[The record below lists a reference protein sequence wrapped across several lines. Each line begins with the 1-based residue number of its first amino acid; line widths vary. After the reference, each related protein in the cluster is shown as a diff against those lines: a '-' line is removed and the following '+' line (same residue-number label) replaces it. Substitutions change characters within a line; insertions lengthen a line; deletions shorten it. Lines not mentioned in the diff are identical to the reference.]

1 MNETAGRQKIA
12 ILGGGISALTTAFEL
27 TKDPGWKDRFDI
39 TIYQIGWRLGGKCAS
54 SRGPDGRIEEHG
66 IHGFLGSYFN
76 ALPTMQGLYKELGR
90 KPGEPLATFEEAFL
104 PENYELMWEWRN
116 GGLQKWS
123 NWYPDRDNKFPHEED
138 FLGWILPFLSGHLE
152 GANAEPGFAGTV
164 IDEARRL
171 LERVMGTLPSGAWND
186 ILAALEDIRDCL
198 RKLPHF
204 IEQHDVLRHA
214 FIYFDYVTTLLGGYL
229 RDEIA
234 TKGFDSIDDRNWS
247 DWLRDHGADPMTVA
261 SPLAMALINI
271 TYQYPAGDTSRAPQM
286 AAGAYLHWNLR
297 TLAYV
302 GSSIWMFASGTGE
315 TVIAPFYLVL
325 KARGVKFEFFQ
336 KVEAL
341 HLSAGKTSIDSVTI
355 AVQATLKDPSEPYD
369 PILSVKGLPG
379 WPKTPFYDKLNEGE
393 ALRAGNIDLESY
405 WTPWQPPARRTLKA
419 GEHFDKLV
427 FAISIG
433 AIPYLCKELLDARPD
448 TWGKMVDALPAV
460 QSQALQIWLSK
471 DLYELGWT
479 TDRDGPFTGHD
490 TVVAA
495 NYICPPNGLAEFR
508 HLLKWEDWP
517 DGNAP
522 RSLWYFCGLTP
533 EQAKPP
539 PFDDTGYP
547 ARELARVRTQFIQ
560 YLQAGMGTLLP
571 NSSPNAQ
578 NPPGD
583 PIGFDFGLLVDPAGP
598 AGSAKQGPSRID
610 TQFFRA
616 NIDPTEWYVTS
627 PPGSTRYRLKAWDT
641 GFSNLVVTGDW
652 IYTGL
657 NVGSVECAVMSGKL
671 ASYAIS
677 GAPGLE
683 TIIGYPA
690 QSGT

>member
-1 MNETAGRQKIA
+1 MNDTVGRQKIA
-12 ILGGGISALTTAFEL
+12 ILGGGIGALTTAFEL
-27 TKDPGWKDRFDI
+27 TNDPGWKDRFDI

-54 SRGPDGRIEEHG
+54 SRGANGRIEEHG

-76 ALPTMQGLYKELGR
+76 ALPTMQALYKELGR

-104 PENYELMWEWRN
+104 HENYELMWEWRN
-116 GGLQKWS
+116 GGLQKW
-123 NWYPDRDNKFPHEED
+123 NNIYPERDNKFPDKED
-138 FLGWILPFLSGHLE
+138 LIGCILPFLSSHLE
-152 GANAEPGFAGTV
+152 GARSESWDVEAIIAV
-164 IDEARRL
+164 ARRL
-171 LERVMGTLPSGAWND
+171 LGRAIEDLSPGALD
-186 ILAALEDIRDCL
+186 EIIAALEEIRDCL
-198 RKLPHF
+198 RKVPDF

-214 FIYFDYVTTLLGGYL
+214 FIYFDYVVTLLGGYV
-229 RDEIA
+229 RDDIQ

-247 DWLRDHGADPMTVA
+247 GWLKDHGADPMTVA

-341 HLSAGKTSIDSVTI
+341 HLSEDKTHVDSVRI
-355 AVQATLKDPSEPYD
+355 AVQATLKDPSKPYD
-369 PILSVKGLPG
+369 PIISVKGLPG
-379 WPKTPFYDKLNEGE
+379 WPKTPFYDKLNEGD
-393 ALRAGNIDLESY
+393 ALKAGNIDLESY
-405 WTPWQPPARRTLKA
+405 WTQWQPPGHRTLKA
-419 GEHFDKLV
+419 GEHFDKLI

-433 AIPYLCKELLDARPD
+433 AVPFLCEELMHARPE
-448 TWGKMVDALPAV
+448 TWGRMVDALPAF

-471 DLYELGWT
+471 DLYELGWK
-479 TDRDGPFTGHD
+479 TDGDGRFAGHD

-517 DGNAP
+517 DGSAP
-522 RSLWYFCGLTP
+522 KSLWYFCGLTP
-533 EQAKPP
+533 EQGKPP
-539 PFDDTGYP
+539 PFDHTDYP

-560 YLQAGMGTLLP
+560 YLQAGMGALLP

-583 PIGFDFGLLVDPAGP
+583 PIGFDFGLLVDSGGSATQGP
-598 AGSAKQGPSRID
+598 ARID
-610 TQFFRA
+610 SQFFRA
-616 NIDPTEWYVTS
+616 NIDPTERYVTS

-641 GFSNLVVTGDW
+641 GFSNLVVAGDW

-677 GAPGLE
+677 GAPLLN
-683 TIIGYPA
+683 TVIGYPA
-690 QSGT
+690 PPDVGT